1 MATNKYFRPFT
12 YGREQD
18 TAEDLIIESI
28 KIYGLDVKYLPRTLV
43 NPDALLGED
52 PQSEFDAAIDLEMY
66 IKNTQGFE
74 GEGDFLSKFNL
85 EIRDQITFVMSR
97 KRWEQVSN
105 EKLLTEVGYN
115 MQMEESNTNAWANS
129 VAIRLETGT
138 TEQYPL
144 RIITC
149 NCYGRIG

>member
-85 EIRDQITFVMSR
+85 EIRHSRDPSERLATWACNSSAPNFFPFKSRSCTWMS
-97 KRWEQVSN
+97 
-105 EKLLTEVGYN
+105 
-115 MQMEESNTNAWANS
+115 NA
-129 VAIRLETGT
+129 G
-138 TEQYPL
+138 
-144 RIITC
+144 
-149 NCYGRIG
+149 